1 MRGGNLQDFAT
12 DMWDKAMN
20 TVSDFRDAPTEWN
33 GKFGD
38 GVARGAE
45 YASKWGMNG
54 PASGVVK
61 MVDKIS
67 GNNPVVDGRSDLSI
81 FDHPAMSKADY

>member
-1 MRGGNLQDFAT
+1 MSDFAN
-12 DMWDKAMN
+12 DMLDRARYALSDLGDK
-20 TVSDFRDAPTEWN
+20 PTEWN
-33 GKFGD
+33 GKLGD

-45 YASKWGMNG
+45 YASKWGMSG

-81 FDHPAMSKADY
+81 FDHPVMSKANY